1 MAEKKKFGGKQAGAG
16 RKKGVPN
23 KNTQA
28 IRDAYQK
35 LIEDNLPNY
44 KKWLSEIAA
53 DDPVKAINLLT
64 GMAEFVLP
72 KLQRSEHTGADG
84 SPLDVVINTPTKKD
98 D

>member
-1 MAEKKKFGGKQAGAG
+1 MANGHGGKRDNQGKPKGAT
-16 RKKGVPN
+16 N

-44 KKWLSEIAA
+44 KKWLSQIAA
-53 DDPVKAINLLT
+53 EDPVKAINLLT